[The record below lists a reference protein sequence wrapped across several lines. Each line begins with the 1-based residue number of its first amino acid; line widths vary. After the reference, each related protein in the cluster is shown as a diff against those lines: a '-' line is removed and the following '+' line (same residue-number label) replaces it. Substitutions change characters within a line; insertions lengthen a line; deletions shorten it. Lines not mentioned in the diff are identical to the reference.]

1 MWNKPFPIVRPLI
14 LVLLYLLW
22 DAQWVQTEPAKER
35 PGQNPSCGWF
45 ILDECQ
51 PVWEE
56 WSFSVATVTL
66 IMSTFQICESGKPS
80 FLLEKGA
87 VLSPHITTS
96 AFQTH
101 NDFEASTAKDRLVEE
116 CFHLSTPGEEN
127 NNVWHFYS
135 MLTEKVH
142 RHHLHWLLAQQTL
155 SPHRPNQNTPCIK
168 NTVCLNTCVHFSGKK
183 SAGGMSTPK
192 WFRTTGMMDADHNR
206 FFRELTGSN
215 SSSVPSSPRYPPL
228 LPAPAYH
235 TIRTLGCWDLLPGSG
250 GGKIFTAYH
259 HRPPD
264 SHRSNEG
271 VCLPGDRIYSQ
282 QNPPLGKRIVRP
294 VWLQFILLSHFEY
307 SQVPREIWIWMQL
320 PLK

>member
-1 MWNKPFPIVRPLI
+1 M
-14 LVLLYLLW
+14 
-22 DAQWVQTEPAKER
+22 
-35 PGQNPSCGWF
+35 
-45 ILDECQ
+45 
-51 PVWEE
+51 
-56 WSFSVATVTL
+56 
-66 IMSTFQICESGKPS
+66 
-80 FLLEKGA
+80 
-87 VLSPHITTS
+87 
-96 AFQTH
+96 
-101 NDFEASTAKDRLVEE
+101 
-116 CFHLSTPGEEN
+116 
-127 NNVWHFYS
+127 
-135 MLTEKVH
+135 
-142 RHHLHWLLAQQTL
+142 
-155 SPHRPNQNTPCIK
+155 
-168 NTVCLNTCVHFSGKK
+168 CLKTCVHFSGKK
-183 SAGGMSTPK
+183 SAGGMLTPK

-206 FFRELTGSN
+206 FFRELTGSK

-307 SQVPREIWIWMQL
+307 SQVPREI
-320 PLK
+320 